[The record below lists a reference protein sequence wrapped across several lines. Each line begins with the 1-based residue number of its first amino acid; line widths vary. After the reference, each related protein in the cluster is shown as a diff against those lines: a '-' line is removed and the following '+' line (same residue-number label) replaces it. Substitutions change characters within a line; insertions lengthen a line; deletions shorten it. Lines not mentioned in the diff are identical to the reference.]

1 MAGVIPW
8 ARVVVVGAD
17 GTRRVVLLAGEGPPD
32 LAVVEGLARLQ
43 LMARRAG
50 ERMWLEEVSAAL
62 RELLDLAGL
71 HREMREPADA
81 PGGQAAVPGEQ
92 ADPSGEQA
100 GAPPGQ
106 AGAPPGQAGMPGGRA
121 GRAGRCAGPGTLR
134 REVGGQA
141 EGGEEPLGVQEEV
154 EGGDA
159 VP

>member
-17 GTRRVVLLAGEGPPD
+17 GTRRVMLLAGEGPPD
-32 LAVVEGLARLQ
+32 LTVVEGLARLQ

-81 PGGQAAVPGEQ
+81 PGGQAAVPGGQ

-106 AGAPPGQAGMPGGRA
+106 ADMPGGRA
-121 GRAGRCAGPGTLR
+121 GRTGRCAGPGTLR